1 MFFVW
6 VFFTLQVKRLSRFG
20 IFNRKNFS
28 TLKTKI
34 NFYES
39 KNKQAME
46 LKQPKKLAKA
56 VFLLLTFFA
65 INLLTAQ
72 NQRTVSG
79 TVHDENSV
87 PLPGA
92 TILVSGTTI
101 GTTSDFDGNFTLQV
115 PIDAKQ
121 LEISYIG
128 YLKATVAITNNKIVI
143 NLKQD
148 ASKLEEVVVVGYGTQ
163 KKSDVTGSVSKVEME
178 KALAIPTSNVAEML
192 RGQAAGVQITLGS
205 ARPGGTSNILIRGR
219 NSIRGGNSP
228 LIVLDGF
235 PIEDI
240 NDVAPDDIASI
251 EVLKDA
257 SAQAIYGARASNG
270 VILITT
276 KRGKEG
282 KMTVSF
288 NSYTTTQELTK
299 NFELFKG
306 EDFVNL
312 RREARRSINPIV
324 NGVQE
329 FSPDDVNFTGVEF
342 DNFTA
347 GKFTDWEDLVLK
359 SGTIYSQTVSVS
371 GGDENTKVFSSVNY
385 FRQLGLIPT
394 ADYVRGTFRL
404 NIEQKINKKLKFGA
418 NINISTDKQRKE
430 SSNLDFITISPLA
443 SPRDEDGNLIS
454 RVAGANASSS
464 TQNPLFNIQESDNAT
479 KINFYNLNV
488 VGDYQITKNL
498 SYKVNT
504 LFTRRLTDV
513 GTFLSSLHP
522 AGITPNGSATVSNTL
537 REEYLIENILNYNG
551 QITDNHRFDV
561 TFVQSINQR
570 NTSRTTSTGTGF
582 GSDILGFDGISNALN
597 FKTTRDEEQFR
608 ISSFLG
614 RLRYTM
620 LDRYL
625 VTLTVRKDGASVF
638 SDSNKWGVFPAA
650 SVAWQAHKESFLR
663 NVKSINELKARL
675 SWGEVGNQSLD
686 PFTTLGVVGNFPFI
700 FGGAIVGGN
709 LPGTVLPN
717 PDLTWETST
726 TFNTGLDFGL
736 FNNRISGSADYY
748 HTNTT
753 DLLTDITLGGTS
765 GFSSTITNGG
775 KTINKG
781 VEVVL
786 TGQIIR
792 NKNFDWSITTTFT
805 NNSNEIVKTGLVD
818 INGKPVDDRSRNR
831 FVGKP
836 INVIRTLVFDGI
848 FQTDEEA
855 LASAQG
861 TLGGTVTPFQNVSTL
876 TAGSIR
882 LKDVNGDGVI
892 NDDDNIVIGTDP
904 KWYGAVSTNLRY
916 KNFELLAD
924 LYIVED
930 ATKFNPFLASFN
942 EGGTLQSVRNS
953 IKVDFW
959 TPENP
964 SKTHPRPNFNS
975 APANISTMGVADA
988 SFVRLRTLTL
998 GYNLPKSL
1006 LESMKLSSF
1015 KFYVTGSNLFTITS
1029 FKSFSPENLPN
1040 EFPDTRSYTFGLNVS
1055 L

>member
-1 MFFVW
+1 
-6 VFFTLQVKRLSRFG
+6 
-20 IFNRKNFS
+20 
-28 TLKTKI
+28 
-34 NFYES
+34 
-39 KNKQAME
+39 ME
-46 LKQPKKLAKA
+46 LKQPKKSAKA
-56 VFLLLTFFA
+56 IFLLLTFFA

-359 SGTIYSQTVSVS
+359 SGTIYSQTISVS

-663 NVKSINELKARL
+663 NVKSINELKARF

-953 IKVDFW
+953 IKVDFF
-959 TPENP
+959 TPEKP

-975 APANISTMGVADA
+975 APA
-988 SFVRLRTLTL
+988 
-998 GYNLPKSL
+998 
-1006 LESMKLSSF
+1006 
-1015 KFYVTGSNLFTITS
+1015 
-1029 FKSFSPENLPN
+1029 
-1040 EFPDTRSYTFGLNVS
+1040 
-1055 L
+1055 

>member
-1 MFFVW
+1 
-6 VFFTLQVKRLSRFG
+6 
-20 IFNRKNFS
+20 
-28 TLKTKI
+28 
-34 NFYES
+34 
-39 KNKQAME
+39 ME